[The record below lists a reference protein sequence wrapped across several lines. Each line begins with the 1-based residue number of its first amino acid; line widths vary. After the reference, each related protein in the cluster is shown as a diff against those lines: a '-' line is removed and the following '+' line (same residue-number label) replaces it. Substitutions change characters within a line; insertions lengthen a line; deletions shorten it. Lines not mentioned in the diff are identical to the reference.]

1 MRNVRGAF
9 NLRQFVRNAGSM
21 AVCRL
26 ICSGT
31 PVQSRVDRDY
41 HPSSTMESSAT
52 AGSDRGRK
60 HAQRVGES
68 LPQRRVAELTVSVR
82 FAPRL
87 QQSTGWSFGRDRFKR
102 KRNEGRNPRCER
114 QCGTQAALT
123 RGGPGWASGSVKSV
137 VFIGVGDR
145 ASAAAHIAF
154 LNRKG
159 PALLMP
165 HPGDQAA
172 PLCSYASLMLL

>member
-1 MRNVRGAF
+1 MTEAVHGQRPKFPSGYTRTALPCPRRRLDGSLSRDLLRYPCAVELIAITTHRALWNHRRLPEVIEIENTPNV
-9 NLRQFVRNAGSM
+9 LVSH
-21 AVCRL
+21 CL
-26 ICSGT
+26 
-31 PVQSRVDRDY
+31 
-41 HPSSTMESSAT
+41 
-52 AGSDRGRK
+52 K
-60 HAQRVGES
+60 
-68 LPQRRVAELTVSVR
+68 RRVAELTVSVR
-82 FAPRL
+82 FAHRL

-114 QCGTQAALT
+114 RCGTQAALT

-159 PALLMP
+159 Q
-165 HPGDQAA
+165 H
-172 PLCSYASLMLL
+172 S